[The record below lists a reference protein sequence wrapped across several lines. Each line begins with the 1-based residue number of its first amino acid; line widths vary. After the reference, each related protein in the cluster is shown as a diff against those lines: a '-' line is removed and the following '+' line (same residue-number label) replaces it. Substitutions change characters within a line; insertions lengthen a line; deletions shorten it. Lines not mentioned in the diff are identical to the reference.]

1 MKITEAL
8 FAEHLVFHNMFDH
21 IEATAPKL
29 KTLAEVKS
37 LAALME
43 QLLKAHSDTEDELF
57 IGPLE
62 HCFEQIGQRDAFL
75 EEHQEIDD
83 SLKNVQGARQFKRRG
98 NCCCR
103 RSAYSRKHFDKEER
117 IVFPMAERVLNSKTL
132 TALGQRGWN
141 RERGWRCEQAGAR
154 WARVWP
160 QAVEAEAKAV
170 LTLATSAAMR
180 AESGKPEAL
189 PRCRKAASCE

>member
-21 IEATAPKL
+21 IEATVPKL

-43 QLLKAHSDTEDELF
+43 SVLKAHSDTEDELF

-83 SLKNVQGARQFKRRG
+83 NLRTLRQAKQLKPARQLLLAAV
-98 NCCCR
+98 
-103 RSAYSRKHFDKEER
+103 AYSRRHFDKEER
-117 IVFPMAERVLNSKTL
+117 IVFPMAERVLNGKTL
-132 TALGQRGWN
+132 QALGQSWV
-141 RERGWRCEQAGAR
+141 EQ
-154 WARVWP
+154 RVR
-160 QAVEAEAKAV
+160 V
-170 LTLATSAAMR
+170 
-180 AESGKPEAL
+180 
-189 PRCRKAASCE
+189 ASSRSS

>member
-8 FAEHLVFHNMFDH
+8 FAEHLVFHSMFDH
-21 IEATAPKL
+21 IEAAAPRL

-37 LAALME
+37 LATLME

-83 SLKNVQGARQFKRRG
+83 SLRNIQGARRLKKARQLLLAAV
-98 NCCCR
+98 
-103 RSAYSRKHFDKEER
+103 AYSRKHFDKEER
-117 IVFPMAERVLNSKTL
+117 IVFPMAERVLNGKTL
-132 TALGQRGWN
+132 TALGQKWM
-141 RERGWRCEQAGAR
+141 EQRAR
-154 WARVWP
+154 
-160 QAVEAEAKAV
+160 
-170 LTLATSAAMR
+170 AA
-180 AESGKPEAL
+180 APVA
-189 PRCRKAASCE
+189 

>member
-21 IEATAPKL
+21 IEAAAPKF

-37 LAALME
+37 QAALME

-75 EEHQEIDD
+75 EEHQEIDEN
-83 SLKNVQGARQFKRRG
+83 LKHVQEAKDFKKARHLLL
-98 NCCCR
+98 
-103 RSAYSRKHFDKEER
+103 SAVAYSRKHFDKEER
-117 IVFPMAERVLNSKTL
+117 IVFPMAERVLKAQTL
-132 TALGQRGWN
+132 TELGRQWMKK
-141 RERGWRCEQAGAR
+141 RE
-154 WARVWP
+154 
-160 QAVEAEAKAV
+160 AVVK
-170 LTLATSAAMR
+170 
-180 AESGKPEAL
+180 GK
-189 PRCRKAASCE
+189 